1 MKKVLYYIALFF
13 YRIYEVVI
21 GIPVLILATI
31 ITCIVTAFGC
41 MWGDIMWWSYYPASL
56 WGKLMCRL
64 FWVRIKLTGSENASD
79 IKSCVYV
86 ANHQSAFDIFLSYAY
101 LRHNF
106 LWMMKKSLKKI
117 PFLGWACGKMGQVFV
132 DNSSPAAVKATME
145 KAEMRLKEGRSMV
158 IFPEGTRTATG
169 KMARFKRGAY
179 VLAKEFNLP
188 VVPLTIDGAFD
199 VWPKT
204 AWLPTFGTI
213 RLTIHPAIFPGEEGH
228 DINALVAASQEAVG
242 SALPERLRFVKPL
255 PKKTVEAC
263 DDGIIR

>member
-21 GIPVLILATI
+21 GIPVLILVTI

-86 ANHQSAFDIFLSYAY
+86 ANHQSAFDIFLS
-101 LRHNF
+101 
-106 LWMMKKSLKKI
+106 
-117 PFLGWACGKMGQVFV
+117 
-132 DNSSPAAVKATME
+132 VKATME

-228 DINALVAASQEAVG
+228 DINALVAATQEAVG

-255 PKKTVEAC
+255 PKK
-263 DDGIIR
+263 DR